1 MIEDN
6 KFNVSC
12 DLGHLLVYD
21 NQPFNKDFINEDD
34 MIKRGKSNLKHFY
47 GDLIKLANSQK
58 GQNEETR
65 DFDKADDNVQLPKPV
80 TLLPRSKPIP
90 KQKAL
95 TKWEKF
101 RLEKGMAPG
110 QKRSRMVFSEVA
122 QDWVPRWGKGR

>member
-21 NQPFNKDFINEDD
+21 NQPFNKDFINEED
-34 MIKRGKSNLKHFY
+34 MIKRGKSNLKLFY
-47 GDLIKLANSQK
+47 GDLFKLANSQK

-65 DFDKADDNVQLPKPV
+65 DFDKSEDNVQLPKPT

-90 KQKAL
+90 KPKAL

-110 QKRSRMVFSEVA
+110 QKRSRMVFSETA